1 MIIIFP
7 YFTYLKPFTIC
18 CCLTDKSKYQ
28 GMKDSF
34 FSVPTSPNS
43 CIGHSPPALR
53 SCPIGIHTTYNSPDM
68 ACYFISV
75 SLHCLFYLE
84 CPLPMMI
91 NLVNSSLSD
100 KTQLREPFCDTPRK
114 HNWWLSPWVSCA
126 CSPIP
131 CPDLIYLLSLTIFNL
146 YPNPLYITLFLIS
159 NSYSIHVGLN
169 NEPNKHP
176 SK

>member
-1 MIIIFP
+1 MTIIFP
-7 YFTYLKPFTIC
+7 YFTCLKLFAIC
-18 CCLTDKSKYQ
+18 CCITDKSKYQ
-28 GMKDSF
+28 GMKGSF

-43 CIGHSPPALR
+43 SIGHSPPAFR
-53 SCPIGIHTTYNSPDM
+53 SSPIGIHTTYNSPDTE
-68 ACYFISV
+68 CYFLSL

-91 NLVNSSLSD
+91 NLVNSSVSY
-100 KTQLREPFCDTPRK
+100 KTQLREPFCDTPHK
-114 HNWWLSPWVSCA
+114 YNWWLSPWVSCA
-126 CSPIP
+126 CFPIP
-131 CPDLIYLLSLTIFNL
+131 SPDLIYLLSLTIFNL
-146 YPNPLYITLFLIS
+146 YPNPLYLTLFLIN